1 MIELLSLAGMPP
13 PFLRA
18 LRADAARLAEA
29 LGPEHLGRVRE
40 LLEANPARAAELS
53 RVLVCSRFALREFER
68 HPGLLPDLLGSGDLA
83 RAYAPDEYIR
93 RARAAVGESPSEA
106 SLLEGLRA
114 LRRREML
121 RILWRERSALA
132 NLVETTAE
140 LSALA
145 EAALDVAL
153 EAVHAELAARH
164 GEPIGEYSGKAQRLV
179 VIGMGKLGARELNLS
194 SDIDLIFAYP
204 EPGETAGARSL
215 SNQEFF
221 LRVGQRLIRAL
232 DAATKDGFVFRVDMR
247 LRPYGESGALVLG
260 FDAME
265 QYYQDQGRDWERYAM
280 IKARVVAGDRVA
292 GESLLATLRPF
303 TYRRYIDFTAID
315 SLRQMKSLITREVAR
330 RGQQGDVKLD
340 AGGIREVEFIAQSFQ
355 LIRGGREPRL
365 QERALLPVLATLA
378 ELGQLPAKA
387 VSELREAYLFL
398 RATEHALQGWDDAQ
412 TQALPQ
418 DAEPR
423 ARLAFAMGF
432 ADWEAFA
439 AELAR
444 QRSRVS
450 AHFAAVFSEP
460 ATNEVAR
467 DAGPWPTIWRME
479 QPPEELAQLLAA
491 AGFEDPVESL
501 RRLQVLRDSS
511 RVQTLQPAG
520 RERLERFMPLLLA
533 AAARSDHPSTLLARV
548 MPLVEAVLRRSA
560 YLALLEENP
569 AALAQLVT
577 LCTASPW
584 IAQELANHPVLLDEL
599 IDPLALA
606 VLPDR
611 ERIAAD
617 LRQHMLRVPPEDLEA
632 QMEGLRHFK
641 LSHSLRC
648 AASELTGV
656 LPLMKVSDYLSW
668 VAEAV
673 LGHVL
678 ALCWQELVA
687 RHGMPQRA
695 PGEPCDPDFLVVAY
709 GKLGGIE
716 LGHGSDLDLVFLH
729 DADPELSTDGGKP
742 LDNTVFFTRLG
753 QRIIHVLTT
762 WTALGQLYEVDMRL
776 RPSGAKGLLV
786 STFRAFR
793 EYQFREAWTWEH
805 QALVRARPVAGCPR
819 LAARFEALRR
829 EVLALPREPGRL
841 REEVVAMRAKMRAHL
856 LKPGASGA
864 DSPLFHLK
872 QGPGGIVDIEFL
884 VQYAALA
891 WSGAHPAV
899 SEYTDNIRILEA
911 LGREAL
917 LAPEDAALL
926 TEAYKAYR
934 SAVHQLALQKQEE
947 LVDAAPFARWRA
959 GVGRIW
965 QALLGES
972 PAEG

>member
-1 MIELLSLAGMPP
+1 MIDLLSQAGIPP
-13 PFLRA
+13 SFLPA
-18 LRADAARLAEA
+18 LQVDVARLAEA
-29 LGPEHLGRVRE
+29 LGLGHLEHVRA
-40 LLEANPARAAELS
+40 LLQENPARAAELA
-53 RVLVCSRFALREFER
+53 RLLVCSRFALREFER
-68 HPGLLPDLLGSGDLA
+68 HPELLPDLLGSGDLA
-83 RAYAPDEYIR
+83 RGYAEGEYLR
-93 RARAAVGESPSEA
+93 RARAAVGDSPSEPR
-106 SLLEGLRA
+106 LQECLRA

-121 RILWRERSALA
+121 RILWRERAALSG
-132 NLVETTAE
+132 LVETTAD
-140 LSALA
+140 LSSLA
-145 EAALDVAL
+145 EAALELAL
-153 EAVHAELAARH
+153 ETAHADVAARH
-164 GEPIGEYSGKAQRLV
+164 GEPVGGQSGLPQRLV

-204 EPGETAGARSL
+204 ESGETAGERSL

-232 DAATKDGFVFRVDMR
+232 DAVTKDGFVFRVDMR
-247 LRPYGESGALVLG
+247 LRPYGDSGALVLG

-280 IKARVVAGDRVA
+280 IKARVVAGDRAA
-292 GESLLATLRPF
+292 GEALLATLRPF

-365 QERALLPVLATLA
+365 QERALLPVLATLG

-387 VSELREAYLFL
+387 VAELREAYLFL

-412 TQALPQ
+412 TQALPE
-418 DAEPR
+418 DTAHRER
-423 ARLAFAMGF
+423 IAFALGF
-432 ADWEAFA
+432 PRWEAFA

-444 QRSRVS
+444 QRGCVS
-450 AHFAAVFSEP
+450 AYFAAVFSEP
-460 ATNEVAR
+460 GAAAGTPE
-467 DAGPWPTIWRME
+467 AGPWQAVWRLE
-479 QPPEELAQLLAA
+479 QAPEGLVQMLGA
-491 AGFEDPVESL
+491 AGFEDAPETL
-501 RRLQVLRDSS
+501 RRLQLLHDSS

-533 AAARSDHPSTLLARV
+533 AAARSERPSTLISRV
-548 MPLVEAVLRRSA
+548 MPLIEAVLRRSA

-569 AALAQLVT
+569 AALAQLVA

-584 IAQELANHPVLLDEL
+584 IAQELANHPLLLDEL

-606 VLPDR
+606 ALPDR
-611 ERIAAD
+611 VRIGAD
-617 LRQHMLRVPPEDLEA
+617 LTQYMLRVPLDDLEA
-632 QMEGLRHFK
+632 QMEALRHFK
-641 LSHSLRC
+641 LANSLRC
-648 AASELTGV
+648 AASELTGA

-673 LGHVL
+673 LSHVL
-678 ALCWQELVA
+678 SLVWHQLTV
-687 RHGMPQRA
+687 RHGVPQRA
-695 PGEPCDPDFLVVAY
+695 PGEPCDPDFLIVAY

-729 DADPELSTDGGKP
+729 DADPVLCTDGEKP

-805 QALVRARPVAGCPR
+805 QA
-819 LAARFEALRR
+819 
-829 EVLALPREPGRL
+829 
-841 REEVVAMRAKMRAHL
+841 
-856 LKPGASGA
+856 
-864 DSPLFHLK
+864 
-872 QGPGGIVDIEFL
+872 
-884 VQYAALA
+884 
-891 WSGAHPAV
+891 
-899 SEYTDNIRILEA
+899 
-911 LGREAL
+911 
-917 LAPEDAALL
+917 
-926 TEAYKAYR
+926 
-934 SAVHQLALQKQEE
+934 
-947 LVDAAPFARWRA
+947 
-959 GVGRIW
+959 
-965 QALLGES
+965 
-972 PAEG
+972 